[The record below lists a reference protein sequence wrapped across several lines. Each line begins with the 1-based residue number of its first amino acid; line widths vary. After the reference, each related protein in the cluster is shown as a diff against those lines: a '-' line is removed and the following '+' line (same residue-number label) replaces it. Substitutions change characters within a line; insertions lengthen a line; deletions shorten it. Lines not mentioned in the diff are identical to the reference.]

1 MDCVARHVEMEP
13 TSPADACLKA
23 AEIRHRDDDPA
34 AAAERLDRAAQAEF
48 GVVEVLEHVPE
59 DDHVGTLRGGA
70 ERLDRRVANLEP
82 CVPMPCVRLEPHDC
96 AALFGQ
102 LAEKPAVTRSDFDH
116 PRSRRKWAERTEDC
130 SLPEAAQRLEQPVD
144 DNGRLGVGAAAVQ
157 PSCVTSGT
165 TDRHSRAA
173 RPAAIQA
180 VERRRRPPV
189 GSAYRDPGLHAGTTA
204 GNAGLVRRHQYAPR
218 RRRTGTI
225 VRARIRRSRPIETF
239 SM

>member
-1 MDCVARHVEMEP
+1 MARHVEMEP

-34 AAAERLDRAAQAEF
+34 AAAECLDRAAQAEL

-59 DDHVGTLRGGA
+59 DDQVGTLRGGA
-70 ERLDRRVANLEP
+70 ERLDRRVANFWP
-82 CVPMPCVRLEPHDC
+82 CVPRPCVRLEPHDC
-96 AALFGQ
+96 AALLGQ

-116 PRSRRKWAERTEDC
+116 PRPRREWAERTEDC

-144 DNGRLGVGAAAVQ
+144 DSGRLGVCAAAVQ
-157 PSCVTSGT
+157 AGGVTSGA

-180 VERRRRPPV
+180 VETLCRPPV
-189 GSAYRDPGLHAGTTA
+189 GSAYRDPGLYAGATA
-204 GNAGLVRRHQYAPR
+204 GNAGRLGRRHQYAPR
-218 RRRTGTI
+218 RRKTGTI
-225 VRARIRRSRPIETF
+225 VRARMRRSRPIETF